1 MLAAS
6 TERVVMDLNLTAEE
20 QLFREELRDW
30 LSANVPRGPIPHGR
44 FEIRPFDMAWQKT
57 QYEGGW
63 AGIAWPKE
71 FGGRGL
77 SLVEQVIWYEEA
89 ARAGAPEVRCA
100 FVGLYH
106 GGPTLI
112 ANASEAQKAFHL
124 PKILR
129 GEVVWCQGFSEPGA
143 GSDLASLSTRAV
155 IDGDELVVT
164 GSKIWT
170 SYAQVADY
178 QELLVRTDPDAR
190 KHGGITW
197 VICDMKAPGITI
209 RPIAMTNGWDSH
221 LNQVFYDEVRLPISN
236 VVGEINGG
244 WKVAMSTLSFERGTA
259 FTARQMEIG
268 KTVDDLIEA
277 AKTRTGPDGKPAY
290 ANDDIGRMLSRMRAE
305 TAALRAMTFT
315 AVARNLRRNQP
326 GPDGSMLKI
335 HLGRLI
341 DETRQVAL
349 KLWGP
354 DQLVM
359 SEDVAHHLMSF
370 ASTVGGGTDE
380 IQHNIV
386 AERVLGLPKSY

>member
-1 MLAAS
+1 
-6 TERVVMDLNLTAEE
+6 MDLDLTREE

-30 LSANVPRGPIPHGR
+30 LAAKAPKGPVTRDR
-44 FEIRPFDMAWQKT
+44 FGIRDFDMAWQKT

-63 AGIAWPKE
+63 AGIAWPKAY
-71 FGGRGL
+71 GGRGL

-89 ARAGAPEVRCA
+89 AKAGAPEAGCA

-124 PKILR
+124 PRILQ
-129 GEVVWCQGFSEPGA
+129 GESVWCQGFSEPGA
-143 GSDLASLSTRAV
+143 GSDLASLSTRGV

-178 QELLVRTDPDAR
+178 QELLVRTDPESR

-197 VICDMKAPGITI
+197 VICDMHAPGVTV
-209 RPIAMTNGWDSH
+209 RPIKMTNGWDSH
-221 LNQVFYDEVRLPISN
+221 INQVFYDEVRIPLAN
-236 VVGEINGG
+236 VVGQVNGG

-259 FTARQMEIG
+259 FTARQMEIA
-268 KTVDDLIEA
+268 KFVDDLIA
-277 AKTRTGPDGKPAY
+277 LARTRTGADGKPAFG
-290 ANDDIGRMLSRMRAE
+290 DDEIGRRLAVLRAE
-305 TAALRAMTFT
+305 TAALRAMTFL
-315 AVARNLRRNQP
+315 AVARNQRRDQP
-326 GPDGSMLKI
+326 GPDGSILKI
-335 HLGRLI
+335 HLTRLSREANQI
-341 DETRQVAL
+341 AL
-349 KLWGP
+349 RLWGP
-354 DQLVM
+354 DQLLM
-359 SEDVAHHLMSF
+359 TPDMEEHLYAF
-370 ASTVGGGTDE
+370 ASGVGGGTDE